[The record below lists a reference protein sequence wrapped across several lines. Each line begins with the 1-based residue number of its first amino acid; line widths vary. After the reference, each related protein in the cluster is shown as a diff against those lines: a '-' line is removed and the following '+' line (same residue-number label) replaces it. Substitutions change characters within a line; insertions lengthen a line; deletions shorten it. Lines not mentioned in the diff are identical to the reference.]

1 MSIESILPILT
12 GLGGIIG
19 AMFFWYMRSWW
30 GSKQSPN
37 NASAS
42 NVEADLPHPKDRI
55 KIGVPLPTQG
65 TDPVPAPEPPQELT
79 RAVANGHA
87 VLVLGSG
94 ASAHAGLLTGIDFL
108 LSVMS
113 RLESELPKG
122 LHQVMTA
129 SDPRQELTDLMT
141 NLGGFAKM
149 MDALSAGVSRERLVN
164 SIEESVR
171 TSSDQTSSLHNALAQ
186 PRWHAVVNLTWDDL
200 AYKSFV
206 EHTTTPMRSVT
217 ARDSSEISKSSR
229 AGERLLFEPFGDF
242 GRKASITLTIEEMRR
257 QFRQGPGFQ
266 RALAGLLQTHSWLFI
281 GVGIDTIEQFL
292 QTIASDFEAIDQ
304 RHFALVP
311 QNPTNAVRESTLG
324 RFGVSLLPYD
334 ATHGHG
340 AVSDFAKLLRSAVRA
355 NETKAT
361 GGALQTLLS
370 PDRISRVR
378 LVNIGPFEDLNLSL
392 APPESSDTPA
402 WSVIFGG
409 NGVGKSTI
417 LRAIALAIAGNDAA
431 AVKAGARLLREGAS
445 EGRIEV
451 QLGTQVLRTSLVRDR
466 TNVLISSLQETPLNL
481 GTALVLGF
489 PALRGARAPSPDGP
503 KPRVEPRDP
512 DPADLLALIAGDVDG
527 RLADF
532 KQWLVNVLVNANDK
546 QSRAI
551 EMRNLLDSLIC
562 ELVPGH
568 IEGLAPIDDSFVIR
582 VRTPEGLVP
591 FDELSQGMAS
601 VFNWVGLLA
610 QRLFSVCELSPMPSN
625 EPAIVLL
632 DEIDAHLHP
641 DWQRRLVELTK
652 RHFPGLQLIATS
664 HSALLA
670 GALHGNETRVLER
683 DPQDNKVSLFRY
695 PIDLYGRRAQDI
707 LTSPVFG
714 LESDRNP
721 ELERKIRN
729 YFKIFEDPRARVEK
743 QEDLVEMA
751 SELRSYGYML
761 DPVGVG
767 AVMPLPVIEDAEAA
781 DRVAKHLAELSEIA
795 DPNSFTE
802 GEPR

>member
-1 MSIESILPILT
+1 MSIESILPLIT
-12 GLGGIIG
+12 GLGGILG
-19 AMFFWYMRSWW
+19 AIFFWHVRSWW
-30 GSKQSPN
+30 GRKQWSN
-37 NASAS
+37 KDNAS
-42 NVEADLPHPKDRI
+42 NVEADLPRPKEKI
-55 KIGVPLPTQG
+55 KVAATLPTQG
-65 TDPVPAPEPPQELT
+65 TDPVPTPEPPQELT
-79 RAVANGHA
+79 RAVANGQA

-113 RLESELPKG
+113 RLESALPKG
-122 LHQVMTA
+122 LLQVMTA
-129 SDPRQELTDLMT
+129 NDPREELADLMT

-200 AYKSFV
+200 AYKTFV
-206 EHTTTPMRSVT
+206 EHTSTPMRSVT

-242 GRKASITLTIEEMRR
+242 GRKASVTLTIEEMRR

-292 QTIASDFEAIDQ
+292 QTIASDFETIDQ

-311 QNPTNAVRESTLG
+311 ENPTNAVRESTLG

-355 NETKAT
+355 NEAKGT

-370 PDRISRVR
+370 PDRIGRVR
-378 LVNIGPFEDLNLSL
+378 LVNIGPFEDLNLTL
-392 APPESSDTPA
+392 APPESADTPA

-417 LRAIALAIAGNDAA
+417 LRAIALAFAGNDTAA
-431 AVKAGARLLREGAS
+431 LKAGARLLREGAS

-466 TNVLISSLQETPLNL
+466 TTVLISSLQETPLGL

-489 PALRGARAPSPDGP
+489 PALRGARSPSPAGP

-532 KQWLVNVLVNANDK
+532 KQWLVNVLVNAHDK
-546 QSRAI
+546 HPRAI
-551 EMRNLLDSLIC
+551 EMRDLLDSLIS

-670 GALHGNETRVLER
+670 GALRGNETRVLER
-683 DPQDNKVSLFRY
+683 DPQDKKVSLFRY

-721 ELERKIRN
+721 ELERKIRD
-729 YFKIFEDPRARVEK
+729 YFKIFEDPRARIEK

-751 SELRSYGYML
+751 TELRSYGYML
-761 DPVGVG
+761 DPVGAG
-767 AVMPLPVIEDAEAA
+767 AAMPLPVIGNAEAA
-781 DRVAKHLAELSEIA
+781 DRVAKHLAVLTEIA
-795 DPNSFTE
+795 DPTPSSQ